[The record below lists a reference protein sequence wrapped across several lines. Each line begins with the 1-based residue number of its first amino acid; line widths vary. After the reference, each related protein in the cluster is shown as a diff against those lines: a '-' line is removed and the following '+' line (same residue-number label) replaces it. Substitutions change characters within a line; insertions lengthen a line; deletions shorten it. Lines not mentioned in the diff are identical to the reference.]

1 MHIKEGNI
9 NYFDTIII
17 IDFQREVNEEDKTT
31 LDLGGDFH
39 LLFIYFHFFFF
50 EN

>member
-17 IDFQREVNEEDKTT
+17 IDFQREVNEEEKYY
-31 LDLGGDFH
+31 
-39 LLFIYFHFFFF
+39 LFLNSIFDRGIFSPLV
-50 EN
+50 